1 MNNHRQEPAYD
12 ARVLTCAG
20 VVVLTITCSVTTYRS
35 VAAGDIGSV
44 AFVIVS
50 YGALLLLLRF
60 LRAYDKMVM
69 AAEAAAAADREQLRR
84 KVWALCT
91 LLTAMFAWKVAGV
104 MPWPVAIGVWTA
116 AAATSAGGFVLMFRQ
131 RRL

>member
-1 MNNHRQEPAYD
+1 MDNNQRENAGGLL
-12 ARVLTCAG
+12 VLAG
-20 VVVLTITCSVTTYRS
+20 VVLLTVTCSAAAYRS
-35 VAAGDIGSV
+35 VAAGDVASV

-50 YGALLLLLRF
+50 YSAFLLLLRF
-60 LRAYDKMVM
+60 LRAYDDLVM
-69 AAEAAAAADREQLRR
+69 AAEAVAADDRERLRR

-104 MPWPVAIGVWTA
+104 MPRPVAIGVWA
-116 AAATSAGGFVLMFRQ
+116 AAVAASAGGFVLMFRQ